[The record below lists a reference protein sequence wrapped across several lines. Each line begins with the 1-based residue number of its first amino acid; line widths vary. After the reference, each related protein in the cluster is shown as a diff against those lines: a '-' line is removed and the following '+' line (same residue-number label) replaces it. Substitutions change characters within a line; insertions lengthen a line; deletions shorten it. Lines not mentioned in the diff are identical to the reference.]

1 MQSLH
6 PGNSS
11 YQVNAPGAPNSKH
24 HCPACRVSW
33 GSDLLRQICLPSGCP
48 ANLKK
53 DRVCLI
59 EALFRDGGFSSKGVP
74 HNNRTFSCHACV
86 KCLIRKCPHGTLIC
100 LPCIRCAS
108 LALYQQWRRQRQQ
121 NTLSGEPNKAILAH
135 RPTSQALPSSSFF
148 MPRWR
153 QMRPLTN
160 AHTLKMKKAITGQ
173 DLRCH

>member
-74 HNNRTFSCHACV
+74 HNNRTFSWSCLCKVPHQKMSPRHANLSPVHQMRVSCFV
-86 KCLIRKCPHGTLIC
+86 PTMATTTTTKH
-100 LPCIRCAS
+100 S
-108 LALYQQWRRQRQQ
+108 VWRTKQ
-121 NTLSGEPNKAILAH
+121 SH
-135 RPTSQALPSSSFF
+135 SCSQANFPGPSFF
-148 MPRWR
+148 F
-153 QMRPLTN
+153 LLHAKVETDE
-160 AHTLKMKKAITGQ
+160 AL
-173 DLRCH
+173 D